1 MSKEKISSLAFAS
14 FAFLAL
20 AFLGNVVLRNAVLD
34 FVCGGVVIL
43 RPTVLAVRE
52 DHIAGMRG
60 AATGTVAGTL
70 VEELAK
76 LPFLVWLLLIGC
88 SPRRIVVLERL
99 LVSDLGGQLVP
110 SFLPEVSTVL
120 PCRGECLTPG
130 ALVTAASK
138 LHGFGSYFFFTVER

>member
-1 MSKEKISSLAFAS
+1 MSEENISSPAFAS

-20 AFLGNVVLRNAVLD
+20 AFLGIVVHPSAVLD
-34 FVCGGVVIL
+34 FVCGGVVTL
-43 RPTVLAVRE
+43 RPTLLAARE

-70 VEELAK
+70 VEELAE

-88 SPRRIVVLERL
+88 RPRRTVVLERL

-110 SFLPEVSTVL
+110 SFLPEVSTAL
-120 PCRGECLTPG
+120 PCQGECLTPG

-138 LHGFGSYFFFTVER
+138 FHGFGSYFFFHR